1 MQKLRTLIH
10 VNGKICL
17 FLSLEMDIGDN
28 KYLLKLKIY
37 DLNLECIFTWY
48 IFHLLFLPGVVRI
61 FIKLLIWK
69 KNNFQKLADKFL
81 THNYIKYIFVNEMY
95 LKIHTFV
102 NEIYL

>member
-37 DLNLECIFTWY
+37 DFNLECIF
-48 IFHLLFLPGVVRI
+48 
-61 FIKLLIWK
+61 K
-69 KNNFQKLADKFL
+69 
-81 THNYIKYIFVNEMY
+81 
-95 LKIHTFV
+95 
-102 NEIYL
+102 